1 MWLFQILEHCAIICS
16 VTIRSRWFDS
26 KIMPHFSIFII
37 VWITWIQILTLIW
50 IKYVVLFSSS
60 IFNTTII
67 DVCSRLGKESGSE
80 EGDYYSFLL
89 GLAKLKKPKTLR
101 FGISRFVSSSL
112 ISYFGFWHN
121 FISNQEYNLNY
132 VIYTDTLR
140 DSYLNESR
148 RKWWLDIYKE
158 NLYKRKQLFLMLQKD
173 YPSVHTRL
181 SVHLDWIKVIQLVI
195 SNTVY

>member
-1 MWLFQILEHCAIICS
+1 MLLFQILEHCAIICS

-50 IKYVVLFSSS
+50 IKYIVLFSSS

-67 DVCSRLGKESGSE
+67 DVCSRLGKESGFE

-112 ISYFGFWHN
+112 ISYFGLWHDL
-121 FISNQEYNLNY
+121 ISNQEYNL
-132 VIYTDTLR
+132 IYTDTSR
-140 DSYLNESR
+140 DFFLNESR
-148 RKWWLDIYKE
+148 RTWLFE
-158 NLYKRKQLFLMLQKD
+158 RKLLNVL
-173 YPSVHTRL
+173 
-181 SVHLDWIKVIQLVI
+181 
-195 SNTVY
+195 NTYSKSTNFH